1 MTPATDNA
9 MIAIYPEL
17 ADTRQ
22 FTSAEYHRLID
33 AGVLDTSDK
42 VELLDGFVI
51 YKADHVDLPTDGPF
65 PQWRLLR
72 RWTTNEYRRMVE
84 LGVIRPDERLEL
96 LDGYLVL
103 KMPQNL
109 PHRSA
114 VSRLGTRLAP
124 RLPPGWWL
132 ETQYPIAVGLTDP
145 EPDGVILRG
154 CDADYDARRP
164 VAADFG
170 IVIDVSDSTLALD
183 RVGKGRL
190 YARSGIP
197 VYWIVNVIDRQI
209 EVYSDPDSTAT
220 PPAYRSRTDYKPGD
234 TVPITLDGAAAGKI
248 AVSELLP

>member
-1 MTPATDNA
+1 MTPTTDNVL
-9 MIAIYPEL
+9 IAIHPEL

-22 FTSAEYHRLID
+22 FTSAEYHRLIE
-33 AGVLDTSDK
+33 AGVLDAADK

-51 YKADHVDLPTDGPF
+51 YKADHVDLPTGGPF

-72 RWTTNEYRRMVE
+72 RWTTEEYRRMVE
-84 LGVIRPDERLEL
+84 LGVIGTDERLEL

-132 ETQYPIAVGLTDP
+132 ATQCPIAVGLTNP
-145 EPDGVILRG
+145 EPDGVVLRG
-154 CDADYDARRP
+154 SDADYDTRAP
-164 VAADFG
+164 VATDFG
-170 IVIDVSDSTLALD
+170 IVIEVSDSTLALD
-183 RVGKGRL
+183 RSGKGRL

-197 VYWIVNVIDRQI
+197 VYWIINVVDRQI
-209 EVYSDPDSTAT
+209 EVYTNPDAIGYHT
-220 PPAYRSRTDYKPGD
+220 RTDYKPGD
-234 TVPITLDGAAAGKI
+234 TVPVTLDGNAVGTI
-248 AVSELLP
+248 AVGDLLP